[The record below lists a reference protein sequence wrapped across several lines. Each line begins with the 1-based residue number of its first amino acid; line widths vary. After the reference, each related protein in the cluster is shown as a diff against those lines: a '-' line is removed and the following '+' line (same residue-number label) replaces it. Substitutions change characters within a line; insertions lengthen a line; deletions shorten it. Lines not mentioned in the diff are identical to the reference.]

1 MLTHL
6 NIRQFALAEATD
18 LELHQGMTV
27 LTGETGAG
35 KSILL
40 DAIGL
45 ILGNRA
51 DADQVR
57 HGSEKAEI
65 SAAFDIKQLASAQQ
79 WLEQEDLFEADNH
92 ECLIR
97 RVVTKDGR
105 SRAFINGVSAT
116 LSQLKNLGQ
125 HLVALHSQHEHQ
137 ALLQKETHRQLL
149 DDFGQHALLLSHV
162 AQCWKT
168 WKSLHRALSDQQK
181 TLNDMQSKR
190 EVLSQC
196 VEELSALD
204 PQAGELESL
213 EAEQTR
219 LASAEQQQQ
228 VCYQAANACTGD
240 DYSVEQQLHRIRQ
253 WLSALPQNAA
263 HNPATALSS
272 ADNLLNEAQIL
283 VQEAQRE
290 LELHIEQCDIQPE
303 QLRTVEERLSAW
315 LEMARKY
322 RISPPELPTFYQSQQ
337 SELQTM
343 DDQPQQFEA
352 LIEAEGQAKSDLL
365 AACQALKTQREAT
378 ADGLSKAVQTELT
391 RLNLGHATFAI
402 ACEPSELSA
411 NGSETVEFLISTQ
424 PNTPPKSIAKIAS
437 GGELSRISLAIQV
450 VTAQHTQTPTLIF
463 DEVDVGIGGETANT
477 VGHLL
482 RNLGKNGQVLC
493 VTHLGQV
500 AAKAHHHL
508 HIEKNVTHE
517 AVHSHLRPLTDTE
530 KVQEVARMLSG
541 KETEQS
547 LAHAQ
552 SLLNV

>member
-57 HGSEKAEI
+57 YGTERAEI
-65 SAAFDIKQLASAQQ
+65 SANFDISKLSGAQG
-79 WLEQEDLFEADNH
+79 WLQQEDLQDGNAD

-116 LSQLKNLGQ
+116 LGQLKSLGQ

-137 ALLQKETHRQLL
+137 ALLQKESHRQLL
-149 DDFGQHALLLSHV
+149 DDFGQHSDLLRTVKDAWH
-162 AQCWKT
+162 T
-168 WKSLHRALSDQQK
+168 WKKTHQELTLKQQALEATRQQREALS
-181 TLNDMQSKR
+181 
-190 EVLSQC
+190 LS
-196 VEELSALD
+196 VEELTALD
-204 PQAGELESL
+204 PQTGELEHL
-213 EAEQTR
+213 EIEQTR

-253 WLSALPQNAA
+253 WLSALPQNE
-263 HNPATALSS
+263 NALAS

-290 LELHIEQCDIQPE
+290 LEHHIEQCDIQPE
-303 QLRTVEERLSAW
+303 QLRSVEERLSAW
-315 LEMARKY
+315 LEIARKY
-322 RISPPELPTFYQSQQ
+322 RIAPTELPDFYQHQCQELQQLDEQPELLT
-337 SELQTM
+337 
-343 DDQPQQFEA
+343 A
-352 LIEAEGQAKSDLL
+352 LSEAEHHAKQALVD
-365 AACQALKTQREAT
+365 ACQALSQQRNIT
-378 ADGLSKAVQTELT
+378 AERLSAAVQQELI

-402 ACEPSELSA
+402 QAEPCDFSS

-463 DEVDVGIGGETANT
+463 DEVDVGIGGETANI

-482 RNLGKNGQVLC
+482 RALGESGQVLC

-508 HIEKNVTHE
+508 HVEKTVTPE
-517 AVHSHLRPLTDTE
+517 AVHSQLRPLRKNE

-541 KETEQS
+541 KETQQA
-547 LAHAQ
+547 LAHAK
-552 SLLNV
+552 SLLE